1 MKWGIGDDISVF
13 APLFLSK
20 RVEWVDPPLSVC
32 PLNT

>member
-20 RVEWVDPPLSVC
+20 RVEWVDPPSQCVR
-32 PLNT
+32 